1 MDEKTPR
8 EQKDDIQPASG
19 AAIPPMTP
27 VYEASPPKTSG
38 LAIASLV
45 VGIISF
51 LTCGVTSI
59 IGLVM
64 GIIALAQINRNKE
77 SKAGLGLAIAGVVT
91 SGVAMGLI
99 LPMMAAVMFP
109 VFAKAREAA
118 RTTACL
124 SNVKQLGLAM
134 QMYASE
140 NDDHLPPSASWT
152 EAASPYIKSA
162 RGLWRCP
169 SAHTQEPCYAMNW
182 KLNKADINT
191 LPRPQDTV
199 MIFESVPGRNQVGG
213 IELLPSPPRHLGMEN
228 LGFADGHVRSF
239 RVRELTASMWDLK
252 HPGTPASEQP
262 FDMGPAQPV
271 R

>member
-99 LPMMAAVMFP
+99 LPMAVMMF
-109 VFAKAREAA
+109 KARETA

-124 SNVKQLGLAM
+124 SNVEGLGFAM
-134 QMYASE
+134 RMYASE

-152 EAASPYIKSA
+152 EAVPCIIKSV
-162 RGLWRCP
+162 RGVWRCP
-169 SAHTQEPCYAMNW
+169 SAHTQEPGYAMNW

-191 LPRPQDTV
+191 LPYPQDTV
-199 MIFESVPGRNQVGG
+199 MSFDSVPGLNQVGG

-262 FDMGPAQPV
+262 FDMGPPQPV

>member
-1 MDEKTPR
+1 MDENTPH
-8 EQKDDIQPASG
+8 EPKKDPEPPSG

-27 VYEASPPKTSG
+27 AYEASPPKTSG

-51 LTCGVTSI
+51 LTFGITSI

-91 SGVAMGLI
+91 SGAAMILI
-99 LPMMAAVMFP
+99 LPMAAIMFP
-109 VFAKAREAA
+109 VFAKAREQA
-118 RTTACL
+118 RTAWCL

-162 RGLWRCP
+162 RGVWRCP

-213 IELLPSPPRHLGMEN
+213 IELLPSPLRHDGREN
-228 LGFADGHVRSF
+228 LGFADGHVRAF
-239 RVRELTASMWDLK
+239 MVRELTASMWDLK

-262 FDMGPAQPV
+262 FDMGPPQPV